1 MILQL
6 TQRYSCV
13 FSSLQN
19 KLRLHELQKY
29 FLGPPGSEMFMTRGD
44 KNIPWVLVPIIDS
57 SIAAITKT
65 FFGRVQDL
73 HIVFTRIIS
82 SEEQRERA
90 G

>member
-1 MILQL
+1 
-6 TQRYSCV
+6 
-13 FSSLQN
+13 
-19 KLRLHELQKY
+19 
-29 FLGPPGSEMFMTRGD
+29 MFMTRGD